1 MTTTK
6 LRMDL
11 MLPAM
16 GMKRFTSHNRMP
28 TTIRTATRLIRGMID
43 LLLSSHAHPDLPKV
57 DTFSVLIR
65 EAMRQVWSGVEP
77 GISGWFRLKLG
88 VVCKASVFLLPPQE
102 TY

>member
-1 MTTTK
+1 VM
-6 LRMDL
+6 
-11 MLPAM
+11 
-16 GMKRFTSHNRMP
+16 
-28 TTIRTATRLIRGMID
+28 
-43 LLLSSHAHPDLPKV
+43 
-57 DTFSVLIR
+57 IR